1 MPWIFDGLDSYN
13 TMYLR
18 NTKDGSVI
26 EVEYTPS
33 WRLWVKY
40 QGNVFYIRRENLKKL
55 LEMLDSDAREK
66 LMEVIRKASKL
77 RTYWRIADNLSKLVE
92 NWDTEREKYIRKIE
106 RGIKISEG
114 ITKSLEEAKHILS
127 GFEKAEYVRKW
138 KGKWG
143 GWTYHCHF
151 YYDIR
156 GRYLILTENPDYLR
170 ALYVIEY
177 LRKEEYREGR
187 ITLKGLLRIYEG
199 KNPKIDEKKEIP
211 EKLKEGLAQQNPE
224 EFGVFSDYIKR
235 LQAEIVLRK
244 V

>member
-1 MPWIFDGLDSYN
+1 MPWVFDGLDSYN

-55 LEMLDSDAREK
+55 LEILDSDAREK

-92 NWDTEREKYIRKIE
+92 NWDTEREKYIKKIK

-114 ITKSLEEAKHILS
+114 IIKSLEEAKHILS
-127 GFEKAEYVRKW
+127 GFREAKSIIKPKNYP
-138 KGKWG
+138 
-143 GWTYHCHF
+143 YPYYYYFH
-151 YYDIR
+151 YDIR
-156 GRYLILTENPDYLR
+156 GRYLILARSSSPLG

-199 KNPKIDEKKEIP
+199 KNPEIDEKKEIP
-211 EKLKEGLAQQNPE
+211 EELKEGLAQQNPE

>member
-1 MPWIFDGLDSYN
+1 MPWVFDGLDSYN

-18 NTKDGSVI
+18 NTKDSSVI

-33 WRLWVKY
+33 WRLWVTY
-40 QGNVFYIRRENLKKL
+40 QGTHFYIRRENLKKL
-55 LEMLDSDAREK
+55 LEILDSDDREK

-92 NWDTEREKYIRKIE
+92 NWDTEREKYIKKIK

-114 ITKSLEEAKHILS
+114 IIKSLEEAKHILS
-127 GFEKAEYVRKW
+127 GFREAKSIIKPKNYP
-138 KGKWG
+138 
-143 GWTYHCHF
+143 YPYYYYFH
-151 YYDIR
+151 YDIR
-156 GRYLILTENPDYLR
+156 GRYLILARSSSPLG